1 MARRLTLFTITT
13 ALLALLASTASAT
26 ETRDCTRESPC
37 VLKLG
42 TVATA
47 GTPWATQLEALRDR
61 FESASEG
68 RLQVRLFLGSTD
80 GEISLARQTADGT
93 LEAYAGSTGALA
105 SIVPEMGVFEL
116 PYLFDDLAQADRIID
131 NHLFRPVQRLLAR
144 RGLVLYIFSENGF
157 RNFATTG
164 DRPVRTPEDLGAI
177 QMRSQELWVHEA
189 MYRALGGNP
198 VAIPVAETSTAL
210 SNGNVQGFDNT
221 PLYAQAAGWHSFVR
235 QWTVSDH
242 IYQPALIVYNKDWF
256 DSLPED
262 IQELITSNRRQE
274 TRSSR
279 SLVRAMNPAL
289 MQNLRDFGLNV
300 YTLTDA
306 EREVFRERTRPVHQQ
321 FRERVRGGGDLL
333 DLIEANR

>member
-1 MARRLTLFTITT
+1 MARRLPFPIAIVLA
-13 ALLALLASTASAT
+13 ALLAYAAPADAQ
-26 ETRDCTRESPC
+26 TRECTRESPC

-47 GTPWATQLEALRDR
+47 GTPWATQLESLRER
-61 FESASEG
+61 FEADSNG

-105 SIVPEMGVFEL
+105 SLVPEIGVFEL
-116 PYLFDDLAQADRIID
+116 PYLFDSFAQADNIID
-131 NHLFRPVQRLLAR
+131 NHLFRPVERLLAR
-144 RGLVLYIFSENGF
+144 RGFVLYIFSENGF

-164 DRPVRTPEDLGAI
+164 DRPVRSPEDLGAI
-177 QMRSQELWVHEA
+177 QMRSQELWIHEA
-189 MYRALGGNP
+189 TYRALGGNP
-198 VAIPVAETSTAL
+198 VAIPVAETATAL

-221 PLYAQAAGWHSFVR
+221 PLYAQAAGWHSFVQ

-242 IYQPALIVYNKDWF
+242 IYQPALIVYNKAWF

-262 IQELITSNRRQE
+262 IRQLLTSNRSRE

-289 MQNLRDFGLNV
+289 MDNLRSFGLNV

-306 EREVFRERTRPVHQQ
+306 ERQVFRERTRVVHQQ
-321 FRERVRGGGDLL
+321 FRERVRGGGELL
-333 DLIEANR
+333 DIIEANR